1 MRHLCLECHD
11 TACYYRGAPYPLLD
25 KRPDDN
31 SPWQGHIRKRA
42 MQSPARA
49 PSARSDCNRVAG
61 RLRDYTRVE
70 NDNTRMPALAP
81 NRERLRRSPALG
93 AEYEPFGLLLMS
105 SGAPCAIAAIGPGP
119 MQQHSAKLSECA
131 SERDKQAD
139 S

>member
-1 MRHLCLECHD
+1 MRHLSASSAME
-11 TACYYRGAPYPLLD
+11 TARYYSGAPYPLLD

-70 NDNTRMPALAP
+70 NDNTRMRALAP
-81 NRERLRRSPALG
+81 NWERLRRSPALG
-93 AEYEPFGLLLMS
+93 AEYEPFGLLLMD
-105 SGAPCAIAAIGPGP
+105 
-119 MQQHSAKLSECA
+119 KLPILALANLLPSC
-131 SERDKQAD
+131 
-139 S
+139 